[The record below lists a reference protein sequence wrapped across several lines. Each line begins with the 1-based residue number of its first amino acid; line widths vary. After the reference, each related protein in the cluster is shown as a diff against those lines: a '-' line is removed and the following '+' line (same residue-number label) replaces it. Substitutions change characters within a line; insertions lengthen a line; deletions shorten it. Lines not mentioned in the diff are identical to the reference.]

1 MKTVDFEALAPGAE
15 LPPFSTPPVSRLQ
28 LSLYCGASGDH
39 NPLHVDPEFARAAG
53 LPDVIAHGMLS
64 AAWLGRLLTNWVP
77 QDRIRALSVRFV
89 AMTRVGDVVT
99 CSGYV
104 VHKDAGARTVR
115 IALTTRNQAG
125 ETTLTGEA
133 VVAFPA

>member
-1 MKTVDFEALAPGAE
+1 MKTIAFEALASGSE

-28 LSLYCGASGDH
+28 LALYCGASGDH

-77 QDRIRALSVRFV
+77 QDHIRALSVRFV

-104 VHKDAGARTVR
+104 VHKDATARTVR